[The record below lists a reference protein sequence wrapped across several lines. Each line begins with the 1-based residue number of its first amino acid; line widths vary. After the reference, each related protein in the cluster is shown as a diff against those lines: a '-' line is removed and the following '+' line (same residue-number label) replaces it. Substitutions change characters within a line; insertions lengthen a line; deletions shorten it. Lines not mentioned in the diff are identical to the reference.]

1 MTLKIISSFML
12 MELKNELYLICSE
25 VVNVAFLPKVL
36 PKCYHQYVIGGDVF
50 VLAELVRRNK

>member
-12 MELKNELYLICSE
+12 MELKNELYLICYE

-36 PKCYHQYVIGGDVF
+36 PKCYPLYVIGEDVF

>member
-12 MELKNELYLICSE
+12 MELKHELCLICYE

-36 PKCYHQYVIGGDVF
+36 PKCYHQYIIREDVF
-50 VLAELVRRNK
+50 VLVELVRRNK